1 MTNRSR
7 ISGLL
12 GHHVIVVG
20 VAVALFRTLFLEEA
34 RPAPGMYPRVP
45 PPEGLLEREKEYVAW
60 LDSYVAWLVRVA
72 RSHQRR
78 FVLLTCASGFSAL
91 AISPAVAVRAPIWVP
106 AALGF
111 ITAACQFLLVLGQDQ
126 KLYLL
131 IHEQS
136 VKLQKMRRDFGFGTD
151 STQDGWAMRK
161 RFTEFR
167 QAVEKTKENY
177 GSQVFRIK
185 GQEPPPPPQTAIAG

>member
-1 MTNRSR
+1 MTSRSR
-7 ISGLL
+7 ISSLL
-12 GHHVIVVG
+12 GDHVIIIG
-20 VAVALFRTLFLEEA
+20 VAVILFRKLLFEEA

-45 PPEGLLEREKEYVAW
+45 PPEGLLEREKEYLAW

-78 FVLLTCASGFSAL
+78 FVVLTCASGLSAL
-91 AISPAVAVRAPIWVP
+91 AISPAVAVRATIGIP

-111 ITAACQFLLVLGQDQ
+111 ISAACQFLLVLGQDQ

-131 IHEQS
+131 LHEQS
-136 VKLQKMRRDFGFGTD
+136 VKLQRSRRDLGFDTDSAQDSRTMRR
-151 STQDGWAMRK
+151 

-167 QAVEKTKENY
+167 QTVEKIKEDY

-185 GQEPPPPPQTAIAG
+185 GQEPPPPPQTATSG